1 MSLKGNHE
9 SNLRGFHALSLT
21 ESSVNLWARWGISRE
36 EMSCDDSSERDFGE
50 RGDEKKKV
58 RMTSHQ
64 IWKHSPI
71 FPSLIFYLVNFSQIL
86 YSLLH
91 FSAYPEGIWILF
103 WLWSAK
109 IMHSHL
115 EFHTNKSIPPTKGWN
130 KQFFWYTKLEEIY
143 HLKGGVHNNS
153 AIIIAE
159 IKIFWLKSNWQL

>member
-1 MSLKGNHE
+1 MSQVRNFQRGNVMRWFLRTWLWGKGG
-9 SNLRGFHALSLT
+9 R
-21 ESSVNLWARWGISRE
+21 
-36 EMSCDDSSERDFGE
+36 
-50 RGDEKKKV
+50 KKKV

-103 WLWSAK
+103 WPWSAK

-115 EFHTNKSIPPTKGWN
+115 EFHTNKSIPPTQGWN

-143 HLKGGVHNNS
+143 HLKEGKLFS
-153 AIIIAE
+153 IE
-159 IKIFWLKSNWQL
+159 IWKCLKEWWRLLRVNVEVDESILTVKNTVAGLPWNLNAKA